1 VDTSRE
7 RTTPD
12 SAVPETRH
20 ERNYSQFDCVGN
32 YLWIRERLIQA
43 EGKTEIVGR
52 QVHRDCPPSRRE
64 R

>member
-1 VDTSRE
+1 MEGTAR
-7 RTTPD
+7 D
-12 SAVPETRH
+12 SAVTETRH
-20 ERNYSQFDCVGN
+20 ERNYPQFDCVGN

-43 EGKTEIVGR
+43 EGRTEIVAR